1 MSLRKK
7 IQPSDSK
14 FEFAGGVANWCKLG
28 YELSVVKLTTA
39 CLNS

>member
-14 FEFAGGVANWCKLG
+14 FECGMGVANWCRLG
-28 YELSVVKLTTA
+28 YVTVV
-39 CLNS
+39 NIRWV